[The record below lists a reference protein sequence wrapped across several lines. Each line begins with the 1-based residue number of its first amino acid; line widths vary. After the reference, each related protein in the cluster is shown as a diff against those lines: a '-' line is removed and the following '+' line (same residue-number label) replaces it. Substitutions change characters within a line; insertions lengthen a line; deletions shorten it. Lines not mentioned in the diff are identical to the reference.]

1 MSLFG
6 PASSLWFM
14 CTSCMSLFYP
24 YDMLS
29 RSAELNDLTDD
40 AIILLM
46 FLRQS
51 TLSPM
56 LLAQGVLL
64 YEKMIIWVAKDAVR
78 CNFCYDRCW
87 LYVTQPL
94 YHRKTWVY
102 CRLIAMLGRT
112 SGHGNGLR
120 TAPSTQSL
128 QSSNSRAGAQLI
140 KLCLSLGMLISL
152 MIDVLDLCGV

>member
-1 MSLFG
+1 MHICPDS
-6 PASSLWFM
+6 ASEGVYVARPSVDN
-14 CTSCMSLFYP
+14 SCARLTTNPKYLSYMSLFYP
-24 YDMLS
+24 YDVWS

-40 AIILLM
+40 AIRLLM

-64 YEKMIIWVAKDAVR
+64 YEKIIIWVAKDAVR
-78 CNFCYDRCW
+78 FNFCYDRCW
-87 LYVTQPL
+87 LYVTHPL

-102 CRLIAMLGRT
+102 CGCIAMLGMT
-112 SGHGNGLR
+112 SGHGYGLR
-120 TAPSTQSL
+120 TDPSTQSL

-140 KLCLSLGMLISL
+140 K
-152 MIDVLDLCGV
+152 

>member
-1 MSLFG
+1 MHIRPDSASGGVYLAR
-6 PASSLWFM
+6 PAVYDSCARLTTSPGYQ
-14 CTSCMSLFYP
+14 SCMSLVYP

-29 RSAELNDLTDD
+29 RSADLNDLTDD

-78 CNFCYDRCW
+78 CNFVMIGAGYMLLNHFIIERPGCIVGVSRCW
-87 LYVTQPL
+87 
-94 YHRKTWVY
+94 
-102 CRLIAMLGRT
+102 G
-112 SGHGNGLR
+112 
-120 TAPSTQSL
+120 
-128 QSSNSRAGAQLI
+128 
-140 KLCLSLGMLISL
+140 
-152 MIDVLDLCGV
+152 